1 MSANLNQ
8 KLLWR
13 IELLWNEYYR
23 KSSYCVVFN
32 EKAISK
38 SILEKFFA
46 DGTFFNFFYCENF
59 DFNQSSAVSFFD
71 DYGSY
76 YGLAKNQVMQLDEK
90 LVYLFDNHNKFLV
103 PMYHHD
109 YGSYYGLAKNQV
121 MQLDEKLVYLFDN
134 HNKFLVPMYHLYT
147 VLGRPLRILHIDA
160 HPDDAKYQGL
170 HPNILNEQ
178 TLHHLLATTRIGD
191 FFDAIS
197 QTSAVTDITRIHHS
211 QSFQDFV
218 TKSYDILSLD
228 IDIFGPEGDFV
239 ELEEK
244 IKVIAAAWRNSPIIT
259 IATSPGFI
267 DQSFARGIIEILGER
282 K

>member
-71 DYGSY
+71 
-76 YGLAKNQVMQLDEK
+76 
-90 LVYLFDNHNKFLV
+90 
-103 PMYHHD
+103 D